1 MPREVRHEGGGTY
14 VLEERGDPDE
24 PYLVYVYTDA

>member
-1 MPREVRHEGGGTY
+1 LEVQRDGGGMY

-24 PYLVYVYTDA
+24 AELVYVWAET